1 MFFIV
6 QRRITVKKRI
16 VSLIL
21 VLCFLLSVFAL
32 TSCEKDAA
40 TATAD
45 PSATTEPAATDTETE
60 AATTVEVTTDKWE
73 DLAPMITMI
82 SEAMRTLRIECDSNK
97 SAEKSAKN
105 DVYLKGPD
113 SVEDGV
119 TPLIEQMVYER
130 NKAANDLLGTRTNFV
145 FWDESWGKQAEKIDL
160 VVKGGAADA
169 PDMFVNMLYELNR
182 ELINGTFKDV
192 WSIPNSFFDWSSPGW
207 LKTWMESLS
216 FTGDRAYILGSDYF
230 LDVFRA
236 VPVLPFNM
244 DMMDA
249 NAVKLASAI
258 MPEGETLGQDEE
270 LTTYFFDL
278 VDEGKWTWDVLGK
291 ICAAIWVDTDGD
303 GTDSIRDQLGII
315 ADEYGDGGQCSGSFI
330 YSSGETLTEV
340 YWIEDESS
348 EYNGKQ
354 WIKYADSSEAAGL
367 NTIFE
372 AVKSVFE
379 GPGSFS
385 TFATFSGNTPENPG
399 IAYHQT
405 KFAASEVLFA
415 GVQLLGA
422 LETDVFQQMNDLYS
436 VVPCP
441 KTSVDN
447 DYNTIIYSTGDAGAI
462 NVNVKPAKVKALTAY
477 VQYCTENSPAI
488 REQFLQTVMKY
499 KVTTYDQGTDRMLDL
514 IYDSIRYVRDKTV
527 DDLVGT
533 SSSRWHGLMRH
544 EHFLGGADYITVQYD
559 SYLSTK
565 QQRLDYYLQK
575 WYTLPKVEQTAN

>member
-1 MFFIV
+1 M
-6 QRRITVKKRI
+6 KKRI

-45 PSATTEPAATDTETE
+45 PSATTEPAATDAETE

-249 NAVKLASAI
+249 NAVQLASAI

-330 YSSGETLTEV
+330 DSSGETLTEV

-422 LETDVFQQMNDLYS
+422 L
-436 VVPCP
+436 
-441 KTSVDN
+441 
-447 DYNTIIYSTGDAGAI
+447 
-462 NVNVKPAKVKALTAY
+462 
-477 VQYCTENSPAI
+477 
-488 REQFLQTVMKY
+488 
-499 KVTTYDQGTDRMLDL
+499 
-514 IYDSIRYVRDKTV
+514 
-527 DDLVGT
+527 
-533 SSSRWHGLMRH
+533 
-544 EHFLGGADYITVQYD
+544 
-559 SYLSTK
+559 
-565 QQRLDYYLQK
+565 
-575 WYTLPKVEQTAN
+575 

>member
-1 MFFIV
+1 MIFIV
-6 QRRITVKKRI
+6 QRRITVKKKI

-45 PSATTEPAATDTETE
+45 PSATTEPAATDTDTE

-249 NAVKLASAI
+249 NAVQLASAI
-258 MPEGETLGQDEE
+258 LPEGETLGQDEE

-278 VDEGKWTWDVLGK
+278 VEQGKWTWEVLGK
-291 ICAAIWVDTDGD
+291 LCEAIWVDTDGD
-303 GTDSIRDQLGII
+303 GTDSIHDQLGII

-385 TFATFSGNTPENPG
+385 TFVTFSGNTPETPG

-533 SSSRWHGLMRH
+533 SSSRWHGLMRNK
-544 EHFLGGADYITVQYD
+544 HFLGGADYITVQYD

>member
-1 MFFIV
+1 M
-6 QRRITVKKRI
+6 KKRI

-21 VLCFLLSVFAL
+21 TLCFVLSVFAL
-32 TSCEKDAA
+32 ASCGKSGE
-40 TATAD
+40 TASTTAEVTE
-45 PSATTEPAATDTETE
+45 PSETELGTTASETTEV
-60 AATTVEVTTDKWE
+60 TTAVATTDKWE
-73 DLAPMITMI
+73 VLAPKITMI

-105 DVYLKGPD
+105 DIYLKGPD

-119 TPLIEQMVYER
+119 TPLIQQMVYER
-130 NKAANDLLGTRTNFV
+130 NRAAEALLGITTEFV

-160 VVKGGAADA
+160 VVKGGAVDA
-169 PDMFVNMLYELNR
+169 PDMFVNMVYELNR
-182 ELINGTFKDV
+182 ELLNGTFKDV
-192 WSIPNSFFDWSSPGW
+192 WSIPNTFFDFDTDGW

-249 NAVKLASAI
+249 NASKLAPVI
-258 MPEGETLGQDEE
+258 LPEGETLGQGED
-270 LTTYFFDL
+270 LTPYFFDL
-278 VDEGKWTWDVLGK
+278 VEEGGWTWDVLGR
-291 ICAAIWVDTDGD
+291 ICQAIWVDTDGD
-303 GTDSIRDQLGII
+303 GQDSIYDQLGII

-330 YSSGETLTEV
+330 YSCGETLTEV
-340 YWIEDESS
+340 YTIEDESS

-354 WIKYADSSEAAGL
+354 WIRYADSSEAAGL

-379 GPGSFS
+379 GSGSYS
-385 TFATFSGNTPENPG
+385 TFVTFSGNTPENPG

-405 KFAASEVLFA
+405 KFAAGEVLFA

-422 LETDVFQQMNDLYS
+422 LETDVFQMMTDLYS

-441 KTSVDN
+441 KTDAAN
-447 DYNTIIYSTGDAGAI
+447 AYNTIIYSTGDAGAL
-462 NVNVKPAKVKALTAY
+462 NVNVRPAKAKALTAY
-477 VQYCTENSPAI
+477 VQYCTENSPPI
-488 REQFLQTVMKY
+488 REQFLQIVMKY
-499 KVTTYDQGTDRMLDL
+499 KITTYDQGTDRMLDL
-514 IYDSIRYVRDKTV
+514 IYDAIRYVRDKTV
-527 DDLVGT
+527 DDLAGN
-533 SSSRWHGLMRH
+533 SDSRWHGLMRH

-559 SYLSTK
+559 TYRATKQKLLDSYLK
-565 QQRLDYYLQK
+565 K
-575 WYTLPKVEQTAN
+575 WYTLPKTEETGN

>member
-1 MFFIV
+1 MIFIV
-6 QRRITVKKRI
+6 QRRITVKKKI

-249 NAVKLASAI
+249 NAVQLASAI
-258 MPEGETLGQDEE
+258 LPEGETLGQDEE

-278 VDEGKWTWDVLGK
+278 VEQGKWTWEVLGK
-291 ICAAIWVDTDGD
+291 LCEAIWVDTDGD
-303 GTDSIRDQLGII
+303 GTDSIHDQLGII

-385 TFATFSGNTPENPG
+385 TFVTFSGNTPETPG

-533 SSSRWHGLMRH
+533 SSSRWHGLMRNK
-544 EHFLGGADYITVQYD
+544 HFLGGADYITVQYD

>member
-1 MFFIV
+1 MIFIV

-45 PSATTEPAATDTETE
+45 PSATTEPAATDAETE

-249 NAVKLASAI
+249 NAVQLASAI

-385 TFATFSGNTPENPG
+385 TLADFSGNTPENPG

-447 DYNTIIYSTGDAGAI
+447 DYNTIIYSTGDAGAF